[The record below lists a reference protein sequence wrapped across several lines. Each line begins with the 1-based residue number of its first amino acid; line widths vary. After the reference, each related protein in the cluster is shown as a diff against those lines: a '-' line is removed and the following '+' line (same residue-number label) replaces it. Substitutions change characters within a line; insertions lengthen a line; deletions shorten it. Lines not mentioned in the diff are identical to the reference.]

1 MEDFRTV
8 VSVESSAAKLALR
21 QRLLCLGSCFAEHIG
36 GRLRENRFDIRLNP
50 TGILYNPAS
59 IVCALRRLWEG
70 RPYER
75 NELFEHAGL
84 WRSFDHHSRFASPDP
99 ESCLRLINQSLQ
111 DGHECLRH
119 CDWLMLTFGTAA
131 AWFQP
136 ENPSRPVANCHK
148 LPQANFRR
156 RMLSVSEIVESVQGF
171 LETLSQALP
180 QVRILLTVSPIRHLR
195 SDAHENLVS
204 KSRLVLAVDELSRQ
218 RENVHYFPAYEIML
232 DDLRDYRFYERDMV
246 HPSEVAQEYI
256 WERFAQAFLTDEARA
271 FLADYAPVL
280 RGARHRWQQP
290 TPQAMETFTRRQQER
305 IARLEEKYP
314 GVNLNADCAPKPRD
328 DP

>member
-8 VSVESSAAKLALR
+8 VQVEPAKAKIALR

-36 GRLRENRFDIRLNP
+36 GRLRENCFGTCLNP

-70 RPYER
+70 RPYDKS
-75 NELFEHAGL
+75 ELFEHAGL
-84 WRSFDHHSRFASPDP
+84 WRSFDHHSRFASAEP
-99 ESCLRLINQSLQ
+99 EACLKLINDSLQ
-111 DGHECLRH
+111 EGHHCLRH
-119 CDWLMLTFGTAA
+119 CHWLMLTFGTAA

-136 ENPSRPVANCHK
+136 ENPARPVANCHK

-156 RMLSVSEIVESVQGF
+156 RMLAVPEIVESVQGL
-171 LETLSQALP
+171 LETLSLALP
-180 QVRILLTVSPIRHLR
+180 QVQILLTVSPIRHLR

-204 KSRLVLAVDELSRQ
+204 KSRLVLAVDELSR
-218 RENVHYFPAYEIML
+218 RLENVHYFPAYEIMM

-246 HPSEVAQEYI
+246 HPSEAARDYI
-256 WERFAQAFLTDEARA
+256 WERFAQTFLDDEAQA
-271 FLADYAPVL
+271 FLADFAPVL

-290 TPQAMETFTRRQQER
+290 NPQAMEAFTRRQHER
-305 IARLEEKYP
+305 ISRLVNKYP
-314 GVNLNADCAPKPRD
+314 GVNPSLGNPGK
-328 DP
+328 